1 MPWAQHRPAPV
12 IPAASVL
19 AMMTDV
25 MSKQIHVLC
34 DYDALYA
41 AIELKLSSLPQ
52 VQVIRLESNPVE
64 RSNNGCLARDLII
77 VAPVPPIVDPM
88 SILSRASLLDCV
100 GQVPVLI
107 VSEQPSRP
115 ESDDRIT
122 YLNFPFDMDDL
133 SCTVVDILEKRPYSS
148 PERAF

>member
-1 MPWAQHRPAPV
+1 M
-12 IPAASVL
+12 
-19 AMMTDV
+19 MMTNV

-41 AIELKLSSLPQ
+41 AIELKLSGLPH
-52 VQVIRLESNPVE
+52 VQVIRLNAPPPA
-64 RSNNGCLARDLII
+64 RSETGRLAGDLII
-77 VAPVPPIVDPM
+77 VAPVPPINDPM
-88 SILSRASLLDCV
+88 SILSKASLLNQV

-107 VSEQPSRP
+107 ISEQPSRP

-133 SCTVVDILEKRPYSS
+133 NCTVVDILEKRPCSDL
-148 PERAF
+148 ERAY

>member
-1 MPWAQHRPAPV
+1 
-12 IPAASVL
+12 
-19 AMMTDV
+19 MMTDV
-25 MSKQIHVLC
+25 MSKQVHVLC

-52 VQVIRLESNPVE
+52 VQVVRLGSNPAD
-64 RSNNGCLARDLII
+64 RRDNGRVAGDLII

-88 SILSRASLLDCV
+88 SILSKASLLDCV

-115 ESDDRIT
+115 ETDDRIT

-133 SCTVVDILEKRPYSS
+133 SCTVVDILEKRPCSVGT
-148 PERAF
+148 RA